1 MDGNLASGN
10 MIPGASYGI
19 IDLQG
24 SMHMHHH
31 QNPNASFHHHLE
43 QSSHCQRHGSM
54 MHPPMHDVFPPQINN
69 MKECDQQLVHP
80 MIDYDKK
87 GECCKN
93 SASDDDELSLNTDD
107 GVICQNEAG
116 KGKKGSP
123 WQRMKWTDSMVRLLI
138 TAVSYLGEDALSDC
152 NSSGRRKATIVQRKG
167 KWKLISKVLAERR
180 FYVSPQQC
188 EDKFND
194 LNKRYKRLTDILG
207 RGTSCKVVENPALLD
222 SMSHIPDRAK
232 DDVRKILS
240 SKHLFY
246 EEMCSYH
253 NVNRLNLPA
262 NPALQRSLQL
272 AIMNKD
278 DLDTKRAVYEDL
290 DEDDNGDSE
299 DGEEDVEDSRM
310 LHRDIAGSCFHKRM
324 KHGKNHEEMAFL
336 NSLGSQDFNRRTD
349 PIAVHTDTSHVLS
362 EGPKTAWVQMEML
375 RSHSIQLEEESLHI
389 QSQILELE
397 QQRLKWQRFSKKKD
411 KELDKM
417 RIENERIKLENERLT
432 LDLKHKQLERGLN

>member
-1 MDGNLASGN
+1 MDANLASGN
-10 MIPGASYGI
+10 MIPGASYGV

-31 QNPNASFHHHLE
+31 QNPNASFHHHLQ
-43 QSSHCQRHGSM
+43 QSGHCQRQGSL
-54 MHPPMHDVFPPQINN
+54 MHPPMHDVFPLQINH
-69 MKECDQQLVHP
+69 MKDCDQQLVQP
-80 MIDYDKK
+80 MMDYDKK

-107 GVICQNEAG
+107 GVLCQNEAG
-116 KGKKGSP
+116 KGNKGSP
-123 WQRMKWTDSMVRLLI
+123 WQRMKWTDLMVRLLI
-138 TAVSYLGEDALSDC
+138 TAVSYLGEDALSEC
-152 NSSGRRKATIVQRKG
+152 TSSGRRKASLVQKKG
-167 KWKLISKVLAERR
+167 KWKLISKVLAERG

-222 SMSHIPDRAK
+222 LMSHIPDKAK

-253 NVNRLNLPA
+253 NGNRLNLPA
-262 NPALQRSLQL
+262 NPALKRSLQL
-272 AIMNKD
+272 AMMSKD
-278 DLDTKRAVYEDL
+278 DHETKRGVNDEL
-290 DEDDNGDSE
+290 DVANHGDSE
-299 DGEEDVEDSRM
+299 DGEEDPEDN
-310 LHRDIAGSCFHKRM
+310 HRDIGGSCFHKRV
-324 KHGKNHEEMAFL
+324 KHGEEMSFT

-349 PIAVHTDTSHVLS
+349 PMAAHTDASYALP
-362 EGPKTAWVQMEML
+362 EGPKAAWLQMEML
-375 RSHSIQLEEESLHI
+375 RSRSIQLEEQSLHI
-389 QSQILELE
+389 QSQMLELE

-417 RIENERIKLENERLT
+417 RMENERIKLGNERLS

>member
-10 MIPGASYGI
+10 MVPGASYGV

-24 SMHMHHH
+24 SMHLHHH
-31 QNPNASFHHHLE
+31 QNPNAPFHHHL
-43 QSSHCQRHGSM
+43 QQASHCQRQSSM
-54 MHPPMHDVFPPQINN
+54 MHPPMHEVFPTQINHL
-69 MKECDQQLVHP
+69 KDCDQQLVHP
-80 MIDYDKK
+80 MMDYDKK

-93 SASDDDELSLNTDD
+93 SASDDDELSLNTDE
-107 GVICQNEAG
+107 GVFCQNETG

-123 WQRMKWTDSMVRLLI
+123 WQRMKWTDLMVRLLI
-138 TAVSYLGEDALSDC
+138 TAVSYLGEDTLSDC
-152 NSSGRRKATIVQRKG
+152 NSSGRRKATIVQKKG
-167 KWKLISKVLAERR
+167 KWKLISKVLAERG

-222 SMSHIPDRAK
+222 LMSHIPDKAK

-253 NVNRLNLPA
+253 NGNRLNLPA

-272 AIMNKD
+272 AIMSKD
-278 DLDTKRAVYEDL
+278 DHDTKKAVHEDL
-290 DEDDNGDSE
+290 DEDDQGDSE
-299 DGEEDVEDSRM
+299 DGEEDAEDNRM
-310 LHRDIAGSCFHKRM
+310 FHRDSGGSCFHKRL
-324 KHGKNHEEMAFL
+324 KHGMDHEEMAFP
-336 NSLGSQDFNRRTD
+336 NSLGSQDFNRRNDSISVSTE
-349 PIAVHTDTSHVLS
+349 TSHVLP
-362 EGPKTAWVQMEML
+362 EGPKASLVQMEML
-375 RSHSIQLEEESLHI
+375 MSRSIQLEEQSLLI

-417 RIENERIKLENERLT
+417 RLENERIKLENERLT
-432 LDLKHKQLERGLN
+432 LDLKQKQLERGVN